1 MHYSIYDNG
10 DEPFDVS
17 DDGQQ
22 VIVYKQEFVTET
34 ADFGRSEKLLEIPY
48 TKIFIGDNDLCLPRY
63 LAKGDAKG
71 NSILLQVSNT
81 YLFIGYKIFTFEVEE
96 GDEIVSYYS
105 PVGNNSV
112 PYPYA
117 IGKKNTYLLIEEV
130 YVPNDV
136 LDLSLSLD
144 VYAQYYGFIAGKQSL
159 KAHGRS
165 MGIQVLIKR
174 QW

>member
-1 MHYSIYDNG
+1 MRYSIYDNG

-34 ADFGRSEKLLEIPY
+34 ADFGRSEMLLEIPY
-48 TKIFIGDNDLCLPRY
+48 TKIFIGDNYLCLPRF

-71 NSILLQVSNT
+71 NSILLHTSDT
-81 YLFIGYKIFTFEVEE
+81 HYTFIGYKIFTFEVEE

-105 PVGNNSV
+105 PVGNSSV

-117 IGKKNTYLLIEEV
+117 VGKKNTYLMLEEV

-136 LDLSLSLD
+136 LDLSLDAYS
-144 VYAQYYGFIAGKQSL
+144 QYYGFIGSVTGM

-165 MGIQVLIKR
+165 MGIQVLVKR